1 MGNMLATLLPATE
14 QQSVVISAAEWNRA
28 AEAFTRDHGVDYLP
42 TDLNTSVIF
51 ANHLPAA
58 LRHSPE
64 FTQEVLTNTMQL
76 HYEQSLSD
84 RKINTQHL
92 ISIDTSLA
100 GTHRHKESAQMNV
113 QYNLG
118 PVAIMVRQLP
128 TGDTAVILTA
138 NPVKEPST
146 LTDQDRSLVSSITTK
161 VFKKFLEIEHSDP
174 FNRPE
179 DAKQAEILVGGIR
192 QIMMPMVKKFKL
204 DANQIADLI
213 DHPEERVKKD
223 GFAIMVMTSI
233 SIEAEKATA

>member
-1 MGNMLATLLPATE
+1 MADILNKLLPATE
-14 QQSVVISAAEWNRA
+14 QQSIVVSAAEWNRVA
-28 AEAFTRDHGVDYLP
+28 QCFTRDHGVDYLP
-42 TDLNTSVIF
+42 TDLTTAVIF

-64 FTQEVLTNTMQL
+64 FTQEVLANTMQL
-76 HYEQSLSD
+76 HYEQSLRNRQIDS
-84 RKINTQHL
+84 QHL
-92 ISIDTSLA
+92 LSIDTTLA
-100 GTHRHKESAQMNV
+100 GTDRHKESSQLNV
-113 QYNLG
+113 RYNLG

-128 TGDTAVILTA
+128 SGDTAVILTA
-138 NPVKEPST
+138 NTVKEPST

-161 VFKKFLEIEHSDP
+161 VFKKFLELEHSDP

-179 DAKQAEILVGGIR
+179 DAQQAEILVGGIR